1 MFRRFIG
8 NPSWEGQAAGGG
20 RGQGAPQPD
29 WDGPAAG
36 IKDRQ
41 LVEAKAKVVRS
52 QLMEAKSGCSID
64 LVEADARV
72 VRRQL
77 VEAETRVLHSWWS
90 LRPGWSAAAWEG

>member
-1 MFRRFIG
+1 MEILREKDRQLVEAEAKVLH
-8 NPSWEGQAAGGG
+8 NQTEMDQ
-20 RGQGAPQPD
+20 QQV
-29 WDGPAAG
+29 
-36 IKDRQ
+36 KDRQ

-90 LRPGWSAAAWEG
+90 LRPGWSAAAGEG